1 MAYVATAFVSF
12 FAGMIFTLI
21 FRIPVE
27 KKLAAER
34 DALKES
40 AKQAI
45 GKL

>member
-1 MAYVATAFVSF
+1 MAYFATAFVSF
-12 FAGMIFTLI
+12 FAGVIITLI

-34 DALKES
+34 EAMKASVE
-40 AKQAI
+40 KQI